1 MTQLEQR
8 LNPDTSQRGMSW
20 GRRLFAQLR
29 VRLLLLVLMAVL
41 PALGLAVYSGFDQRT
56 TARREAQD
64 DAHRIARHAAAEQRQ
79 LVEGSRQLLV
89 TLAHL
94 KEVRPD
100 RAVEAQALFTSLK
113 GVHPFYANL
122 GAIDAKGIPFAS
134 AVPLT
139 GSVDLSDRS
148 YFTQARATGKFSVGE
163 FQKGRITDKS
173 SLNMAYPIKRE
184 GTGEFL
190 GVVYVALDLGWLTQ
204 FASRSDLPE
213 GSTLT
218 VIDRRG
224 TILVRYQAPDSGKN
238 WTGHSV
244 TNHPIVMK
252 QLRQGG
258 EVQGTYTGLD
268 GMQRL
273 YASTPLTRTGGVPD
287 AHVFVGIPVQ
297 TAYAAANRSMILS
310 FVFLGIVSTL
320 ALAAAWS
327 GGDLFVLR
335 QVNGIVTAARQ
346 MREGNLSAR
355 SGLDYGP
362 GELGQLARSF
372 DEMAGTIEKQMQDM
386 RVTQAELKAL
396 NEELEARVLERTLDL
411 KRSNED
417 LEQFAYVA
425 SHDLQE
431 PLRMVSSYIQ
441 LLRQRHGDKLDSNAR
456 EYIAFAL
463 DGATRMQQLIVDL
476 LAYSRIGREGK
487 QSGEVDLNQALD
499 RALANLQVA
508 IAESQAEI
516 VKVPMP
522 VVRGDLTL
530 LTQIFQNLVGNAL
543 KFRGEAKPLV
553 EITVSPQGREWR
565 FSVSDNGMGIAP
577 QDFERVFVVFQRL
590 HSRDTY
596 SGTGIG
602 LSVVKKIVER
612 HGGRIWVE
620 SALGKGTT
628 FHFTLPKLDADGS

>member
-1 MTQLEQR
+1 MSQAKQTAA
-8 LNPDTSQRGMSW
+8 PDSNQGASSLV
-20 GRRLFAQLR
+20 RRFFARLR

-41 PALGLAVYSGFDQRT
+41 PALGLAVFSGFEQRT
-56 TARREAQD
+56 TAKREAQEN
-64 DAHRIARHAAAEQRQ
+64 AQRIARHAASEQRQ
-79 LVEGSRQLLV
+79 IFEGSRQLLV
-89 TLAHL
+89 TLAQL

-100 RAVEAQALFTSLK
+100 RAEEAQALFASLK

-122 GAIDAKGIPFAS
+122 GAIDARGIPFAS
-134 AVPLT
+134 AVPLP
-139 GSVDLSDRS
+139 GPVDLSDRS
-148 YFTQARATGKFSVGE
+148 YFTQARTTGKFSVGE
-163 FQKGRITDKS
+163 FQTGRITGKP

-190 GVVYVALDLGWLTQ
+190 GVVYVALDLGWLMQ

-224 TILVRYQAPDSGKN
+224 VILVRYQAPDSGKN

-258 EVQGTYTGLD
+258 EVQGSYTGLD
-268 GMQRL
+268 GVKRL
-273 YASTPLTRTGGVPD
+273 YASTPLTRTAGVPD

-297 TAYAAANRSMILS
+297 TAYAAANRSMFLS
-310 FVFLGIVSTL
+310 FVFLGIVSAL
-320 ALAAAWS
+320 ALGAAWS

-335 QVNGIVTAARQ
+335 QINGIVTAARQ
-346 MREGNLSAR
+346 LREGNLSAR
-355 SGLDYGP
+355 SGLDYSP

-372 DEMAGTIEKQMQDM
+372 DEMAATIEKQVQDM

-431 PLRMVSSYIQ
+431 PLRMVHSYIQ
-441 LLRQRHGDKLDSNAR
+441 LLRQRHGDNLAPNAQ
-456 EYIAFAL
+456 EYITFAL

-476 LAYSRIGREGK
+476 LAYSRIGRQGK
-487 QSGEVDLNQALD
+487 QFTEVDLDQVLD
-499 RALANLQVA
+499 RALANLRVV
-508 IAESQAEI
+508 IEETGAEI
-516 VKVPMP
+516 LHAPLPKVQ
-522 VVRGDLTL
+522 GDLTL
-530 LTQIFQNLVGNAL
+530 LTQIFQNLIGNGL
-543 KFRGEAKPLV
+543 KFRGEAKPV
-553 EITVSPQGREWR
+553 IEISVSPQGREWQ
-565 FSVSDNGMGIAP
+565 FAISDNGIGIAP

-596 SGTGIG
+596 PGTGIG

-620 SALGKGTT
+620 SGLGKGTT
-628 FHFTLPKLDADGS
+628 FYFTLPKLGGR

>member
-1 MTQLEQR
+1 MTQPEQR
-8 LNPDTSQRGMSW
+8 LNPDASKSGMSY
-20 GRRLFAQLR
+20 GRRLLGRLR

-56 TARREAQD
+56 TARREAQEN
-64 DAHRIARHAAAEQRQ
+64 AQRIARHAAAEQRQ
-79 LVEGSRQLLV
+79 LIEGSRQLLV
-89 TLAHL
+89 TLAQL

-100 RAVEAQALFTSLK
+100 RAAEAQALFSSLK

-134 AVPLT
+134 AVPVT
-139 GSVDLSDRS
+139 NAVDLSDRS
-148 YFTQARATGKFSVGE
+148 YFKIARATGRFAVGE
-163 FQKGRITDKS
+163 FQMGRITDKA
-173 SLNMAYPIKRE
+173 SLNMAYPIKRD

-218 VIDRRG
+218 VIDRKG
-224 TILVRYQAPDSGKN
+224 SILVRYQAPDLGRN
-238 WTGHSV
+238 WTGYSV

-252 QLRQGG
+252 QIQKGG

-268 GMQRL
+268 GMKRL

-287 AHVFVGIPVQ
+287 AQVFVGIPVQ
-297 TAYAAANRSMILS
+297 TAYAEANRSMFLS
-310 FVFLGIVSTL
+310 FVFLGIASTL

-335 QVNGIVTAARQ
+335 QINGIVSAAQQ

-355 SGLDYGP
+355 SKVDYSP

-372 DEMAGTIEKQMQDM
+372 DEMAGTIEKQVQDM

-396 NEELEARVLERTLDL
+396 NEDLEARVLERTLDL

-431 PLRMVSSYIQ
+431 PLRMVNSYIQ
-441 LLRQRHGDKLDSNAR
+441 LLRQRHGDKLDPSAR
-456 EYIAFAL
+456 EYITFAL

-487 QSGEVDLNQALD
+487 QFGEVDLNQALD
-499 RALANLQVA
+499 RALANLKVA
-508 IAESQAEI
+508 STESQAEI
-516 VKVPMP
+516 VKAPMP
-522 VVRGDLTL
+522 VVHGDLTL
-530 LTQIFQNLVGNAL
+530 LTQVFQNLIGNAL
-543 KFRGEAKPLV
+543 KFRGEAKPLI
-553 EITVSPQGREWR
+553 EIMVSPQGGEWQ
-565 FSVSDNGMGIAP
+565 FAITDNGIGIAP

-590 HSRDTY
+590 HSRETY

-612 HGGRIWVE
+612 HGGRIWVA
-620 SALGKGTT
+620 SAVGKGTT
-628 FHFTLPKLDADGS
+628 FHFTLPRLEAR

>member
-1 MTQLEQR
+1 MIQPEQPAD
-8 LNPDTSQRGMSW
+8 PDANKNGTSYGQRFFS
-20 GRRLFAQLR
+20 RLR

-56 TARREAQD
+56 TARREAQEN
-64 DAHRIARHAAAEQRQ
+64 AQRIARHAAAEQRQ
-79 LVEGSRQLLV
+79 IIEGSRQLLV
-89 TLAHL
+89 TLAQL
-94 KEVRPD
+94 KEIRPE
-100 RAVEAQALFTSLK
+100 RAAEAQALFSSLK

-122 GAIDAKGIPFAS
+122 GAIDARGIPFAS
-134 AVPLT
+134 AMPVPD
-139 GSVDLSDRS
+139 GVDLSDRS
-148 YFTQARATGKFSVGE
+148 YFKMARATGKFSVGE

-173 SLNMAYPIKRE
+173 SLNMAYPLKRE

-218 VIDRRG
+218 VIDRKG
-224 TILVRYQAPDSGKN
+224 TILVRYQAPDFGKN
-238 WTGHSV
+238 WIGQSV

-252 QLRQGG
+252 QIQQGG
-258 EVQGTYTGLD
+258 EVQGTYIGLD
-268 GMQRL
+268 GLKRL

-297 TAYAAANRSMILS
+297 TAYAAAHRSMFLS

-335 QVNGIVTAARQ
+335 QINGIVTAARQ

-355 SGLDYGP
+355 SKVDYSP

-372 DEMAGTIEKQMQDM
+372 DEMATTIEKQMQDM
-386 RVTQAELKAL
+386 RLTQAELKAL

-441 LLRQRHGDKLDSNAR
+441 LLRQRHGDKLDPNAQ
-456 EYIAFAL
+456 EYLTFAL

-476 LAYSRIGREGK
+476 LAYSRIGRQGK
-487 QSGEVDLNQALD
+487 QFADVDLNQVLD
-499 RALANLQVA
+499 RALANLKVV
-508 IAESQAEI
+508 IEESGAEI
-516 VKVPMP
+516 LRAPLPKIH
-522 VVRGDLTL
+522 GDLTL
-530 LTQIFQNLVGNAL
+530 LTQVFQNLLGNAL
-543 KFRGEAKPLV
+543 KFRGEARPAI
-553 EITVSPQGREWR
+553 EITVSPQGREWQ
-565 FSVSDNGMGIAP
+565 FAISDNGIGIAP

-590 HSRDTY
+590 HNRNTY
-596 SGTGIG
+596 PGTGIG
-602 LSVVKKIVER
+602 LSVVKKIIER

-628 FHFTLPKLDADGS
+628 FHFTLPKLDRR

>member
-1 MTQLEQR
+1 MSQAKQTAA
-8 LNPDTSQRGMSW
+8 PDTNPGASLFL
-20 GRRLFAQLR
+20 RRFFARLR

-41 PALGLAVYSGFDQRT
+41 PALGLAVFSGFEQRT

-64 DAHRIARHAAAEQRQ
+64 NAQRIARHAAAEQRQ
-79 LVEGSRQLLV
+79 IIEGSRQLLV
-89 TLAHL
+89 TLAQL

-100 RAVEAQALFTSLK
+100 RAAEAQALFSSLK

-122 GAIDAKGIPFAS
+122 GAIDARGIPFAS
-134 AVPLT
+134 AVPLP
-139 GSVDLSDRS
+139 GE
-148 YFTQARATGKFSVGE
+148 ATGKFSVGE
-163 FQKGRITDKS
+163 FQKGRITGKP

-190 GVVYVALDLGWLTQ
+190 GVVFVALDLGWLTQ

-218 VIDRRG
+218 VIDRKG
-224 TILVRYQAPDSGKN
+224 TILVRYQAPDVGKN
-238 WTGHSV
+238 YTGQSV

-252 QLRQGG
+252 QVQQGG
-258 EVQGTYTGLD
+258 EVQGSYTGLD
-268 GMQRL
+268 GMKRL
-273 YASTPLTRTGGVPD
+273 YASTPLTRTAGVPD

-297 TAYAAANRSMILS
+297 TAYAAANRSMFLS
-310 FVFLGIVSTL
+310 FVFLGIVSAL
-320 ALAAAWS
+320 ALGAAWS

-335 QVNGIVTAARQ
+335 QINGIITAARQ
-346 MREGNLSAR
+346 LREGNLSAR

-372 DEMAGTIEKQMQDM
+372 DEMAATIEKQVQDM

-441 LLRQRHGDKLDSNAR
+441 LLRQRHGDKLDPNAQQ
-456 EYIAFAL
+456 YLTYAL

-476 LAYSRIGREGK
+476 LAYSRIGRQGK
-487 QSGEVDLNQALD
+487 DFTDVDLDQVLD
-499 RALANLQVA
+499 RALANLRVV
-508 IAESQAEI
+508 IEETGAEI
-516 VKVPMP
+516 LRAPLPKIH
-522 VVRGDLTL
+522 GDLTL
-530 LTQIFQNLVGNAL
+530 LTQVFQNLVGNAL
-543 KFRGEAKPLV
+543 KFRGEARPTI
-553 EITVSPQGREWR
+553 EITVSPQGREWQ
-565 FSVSDNGMGIAP
+565 FAISDNGIGIAP

-596 SGTGIG
+596 PGTGIG

-620 SALGKGTT
+620 SRLGKGTT
-628 FHFTLPKLDADGS
+628 FYFTLPKPGGR